1 MPRSSSHSCSCIASK
16 AARRPR
22 VCVTIQFRDIDLDV
36 ISWGNTK
43 VQPMRNRTRRLRDC
57 LRGFGKNSESDE
69 FILLESGWGEVMNW
83 ERRSGLANNFRS
95 VGESLD

>member
-22 VCVTIQFRDIDLDV
+22 VCVTNQFRDADLDV

-43 VQPMRNRTRRLRDC
+43 VQPKWNKKRRLRDC
-57 LRGFGKNSESDE
+57 LSGFGRNSESDE
-69 FILLESGWGEVMNW
+69 LILLKSGWGEVMNW
-83 ERRSGLANNFRS
+83 ERRSALINKSRS
-95 VGESLD
+95 VGEFLH